1 MRRLTIVGICLVVI
15 ALVIVYFSKTSGK
28 QEINNVAGP
37 PPPVI
42 SLRSDPFISELHNPH
57 WDSLLGDYDSY
68 IRNAI
73 DRNLAAGAAVVVMK
87 DTSIYFMRAYG
98 ISDYGT
104 GDSTGI
110 HTIFRLG
117 SVSKCFASVLTA
129 RLVERGVLS
138 WDDKVTKFLPG
149 FRLSSNE
156 YTEQLTIRHLLSHT
170 SGLPYHAFT
179 DRIDDGANL
188 DTLIYHLR
196 DLKLTG
202 PPGKMYSY
210 QNVAYSITSKALE
223 AATGKTYEALMDEE
237 IFNPLDMLEA
247 SMTFNDLVNDKRKAK
262 PHIYSRKG
270 WKALPISETYYNA
283 APAGGINAS
292 ICDMA
297 RFVQAL
303 NGGNRLL
310 SESTRR
316 DIFKPYIKATARNRN
331 FRRWKR
337 STGSYY
343 GLGWRVLTFKDDTL
357 NYHGGYV
364 NGFRAEVAIEKQ
376 GKIAICVLVNSAGP
390 LADNAIPEFFIRYE
404 KRKSKIDEWE
414 ARGLQRAAP

>member
-1 MRRLTIVGICLVVI
+1 MSRLTVIGLCTVVVALSI
-15 ALVIVYFSKTSGK
+15 AYFIRTPEDVPQKTVS
-28 QEINNVAGP
+28 P
-37 PPPVI
+37 PPPPI
-42 SLRSDPFISELHNPH
+42 TLRSDPFISELPNPH
-57 WDSLLGDYDSY
+57 WDSLLLDYDDY
-68 IRNAI
+68 IRTSI
-73 DRNLAAGAAVVVMK
+73 KRNFAAGAAVVVMK

-98 ISDYGT
+98 ISDYEA

-117 SVSKCFASVLTA
+117 SVSKCFASVVTG
-129 RLVERGVLS
+129 RLVDRGILS
-138 WDDKVTKFLPG
+138 WDDKVIKYLPG
-149 FRLSSNE
+149 FALSTPES
-156 YTEQLTIRHLLSHT
+156 TEQLTIRHLLSHT

-179 DRIDDGANL
+179 DRIDDGANM

-202 PPGKMYSY
+202 PPGERYSY
-210 QNVAYSITSKALE
+210 QNVAYSITSRALE
-223 AATGKTYEALMDEE
+223 AATGKSYATIMDEE
-237 IFNPLDMLEA
+237 IFDPLDMHEA
-247 SMTFNDLVNDKRKAK
+247 SMTFDELVNDERKAR

-292 ICDMA
+292 ISDMA
-297 RFVQAL
+297 RFLQAL

-310 SESTRR
+310 SENTRKE
-316 DIFKPYIKATARNRN
+316 IFKPYVKATARNRN

-343 GLGWRVLTFKDDTL
+343 GLGWRVLTFRDDTL

-364 NGFRAEVAIEKQ
+364 NGFRGEVAIEKED
-376 GKIAICVLVNSAGP
+376 GIAVCVLVNSAGP

-404 KRKSKIDEWE
+404 KRRKKISEWN
-414 ARGLQRAAP
+414 AGHATSVTP